1 METKLFFISL
11 QNKTIDM
18 KKIIIAIAFLFFIT
32 NSYSQTR
39 KFRFG
44 LQFTNG
50 LSFLNSDN
58 VDISDTKIGYAFN
71 YGIPMEYYFN
81 PNYALATGFSVS
93 HPRASRSN
101 SPAINAVIN
110 DTTSTYANDNFIYPG
125 AKEIYKLTYI
135 DIPLTF
141 KIKTNEI
148 GYFKFFGEFGFVNSF
163 RVRSRFTIDE
173 TSVEN
178 ESINKKLAPFD
189 LKSGFYNASLKV
201 GGGFEYTISDKT
213 ALLVELSFNNGFVN
227 ILKDGDDKRTVLR
240 VVNLTTGIMF

>member
-1 METKLFFISL
+1 
-11 QNKTIDM
+11 M

-32 NSYSQTR
+32 NSYSQTK

-58 VDISDTKIGYAFN
+58 VNITDSKIGYAFN
-71 YGIPMEYYFN
+71 YGLPMEYYFN
-81 PNYALATGFSVS
+81 KNYALGTGFMISN
-93 HPRASRSN
+93 PRASRSN
-101 SPAINAVIN
+101 SPAINAIIT
-110 DTTSTYANDNFIYPG
+110 DTTNSYAFDNNIVFG
-125 AKEIYKLTYI
+125 AKEIYKFTYVEL
-135 DIPLTF
+135 PVMF
-141 KIKTNEI
+141 KLRTNEI
-148 GYFKFFGEFGFVNSF
+148 GYFRYFGEFGVVNSF
-163 RVRSRFTIDE
+163 RVRSRFTLDGS
-173 TSVEN
+173 TVEN

-189 LKSGFYNASLKV
+189 MKSNFYNASLKV

-213 ALLVELSFNNGFVN
+213 ALLVELSFSNGFIN